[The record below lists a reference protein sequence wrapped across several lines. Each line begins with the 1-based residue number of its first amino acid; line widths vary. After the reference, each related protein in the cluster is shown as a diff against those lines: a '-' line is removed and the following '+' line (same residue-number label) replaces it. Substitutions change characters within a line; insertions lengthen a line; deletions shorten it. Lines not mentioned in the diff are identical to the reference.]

1 MYDSNTQKT
10 DRIKILYVDDCLNN
24 LDLFLKTFRNRFE
37 IITSEF
43 GQVGLGILK
52 TNKDIDVVISDFN
65 MPFMNGLEFIEKA
78 RKIKND
84 IPFYIISGTLET
96 DEIRDALQN
105 KLIDYFFIKPLDK
118 SQLLNEIYNYY
129 DYQREQA

>member
-129 DYQREQA
+129 DYQREQV

>member
-1 MYDSNTQKT
+1 MKAT
-10 DRIKILYVDDCLNN
+10 DPAFSAYQPPNHIRCRSMWVEIL
-24 LDLFLKTFRNRFE
+24 TA
-37 IITSEF
+37 EF
-43 GQVGLGILK
+43 GQVGLDILK
-52 TNKDIDVVISDFN
+52 NNKDIDIVISDFN

-129 DYQREQA
+129 DYQREQV